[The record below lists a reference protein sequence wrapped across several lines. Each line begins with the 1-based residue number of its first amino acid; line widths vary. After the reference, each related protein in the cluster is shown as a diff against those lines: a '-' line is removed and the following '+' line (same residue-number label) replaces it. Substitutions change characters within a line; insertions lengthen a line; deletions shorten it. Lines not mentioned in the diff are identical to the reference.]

1 MSLWILLFL
10 FLWSFPGNAAQPHT
24 DRTIKVRGDFIVAT
38 TNDNYICATLDWWPA
53 EKCNY
58 NQCPWG
64 DSSVLNLDIN
74 HPFLASAIKAFT
86 RLRIRIGGT
95 LQDRVVYGMPNLG
108 YPCLPFVKMVDGLFG
123 FSKGCLSLKRWNELN
138 TLFQQTGAVVTFGL
152 NALRGR
158 HNIRHGVWGG
168 AWNLTNARDFIGYTI
183 SKGFPVDSWEF
194 GNELSGQGVGACVDA
209 EVYGQDLIGLKAV
222 IDELYHNSTSKPL
235 LLAPGG
241 FFDKQWYTQLLQT
254 SGPGV
259 VDGITHHIYNLGRG
273 NDPHLPN
280 KILDPQYLSRVSD
293 TYRDLQQIIQRHGPW
308 VSAWVG
314 EAGGAYNSGGHLVSN
329 TFLNSFW
336 YLDQLGMASKFNT
349 KTYCRQSLVG
359 GNYGLLDTETFI
371 PNPDYYSALLWH
383 RLMGKVVLSVDN
395 NGSSFLRAY
404 AHCAK
409 EKAGVSLVL
418 INLNNTEFRI
428 TVQKV
433 MKNKMNEDYET
444 KNNGSLSDGLKKMA
458 SRIGME
464 APSSSIKREEYHLT
478 AKDGNHRSRTM
489 LLNGRTL
496 ELSEDGQIPDLVP
509 SYVYSNSPIIVAPL
523 SIVFVVIPNFDAEAC
538 S

>member
-1 MSLWILLFL
+1 M
-10 FLWSFPGNAAQPHT
+10 
-24 DRTIKVRGDFIVAT
+24 
-38 TNDNYICATLDWWPA
+38 
-53 EKCNY
+53 
-58 NQCPWG
+58 
-64 DSSVLNLDIN
+64 
-74 HPFLASAIKAFT
+74 
-86 RLRIRIGGT
+86 
-95 LQDRVVYGMPNLG
+95 
-108 YPCLPFVKMVDGLFG
+108 
-123 FSKGCLSLKRWNELN
+123 
-138 TLFQQTGAVVTFGL
+138 
-152 NALRGR
+152 
-158 HNIRHGVWGG
+158 
-168 AWNLTNARDFIGYTI
+168 

-194 GNELSGQGVGACVDA
+194 GNELSGQGIGACVDA
-209 EVYGQDLIGLKAV
+209 EVYAQDLIGLKAV
-222 IDELYHNSTSKPL
+222 LDELYQNSTSKPL

-259 VDGITHHIYNLGRG
+259 VDGITHHIYNLGGGRGSLPSPRRVRKDVEQFSAVTRRVRKDEDWYSAITGECEKGHGILPSPGKVRKDVVLCHHQEGEKGRLFSVRPG

-293 TYRDLQQIIQRHGPW
+293 IYRDLQQIIQRHGPW

-433 MKNKMNEDYET
+433 MKNKINEDYET
-444 KNNGSLSDGLKKMA
+444 KNNGSLFDGLKKMT
-458 SRIGME
+458 SWIGRE
-464 APSSSIKREEYHLT
+464 APSSSIKRKEYHLT

-509 SYVYSNSPIIVAPL
+509 SYVYSNLPIIVAPL

>member
-1 MSLWILLFL
+1 MEKKLGMSLWILLFL
-10 FLWSFPGNAAQPHT
+10 FIWSFPGNAAQPHT

-273 NDPHLPN
+273 F
-280 KILDPQYLSRVSD
+280 R
-293 TYRDLQQIIQRHGPW
+293 
-308 VSAWVG
+308 
-314 EAGGAYNSGGHLVSN
+314 
-329 TFLNSFW
+329 

-444 KNNGSLSDGLKKMA
+444 KNNGSLSDGLKKKA
-458 SRIGME
+458 YLIGME